1 MDSYYWQF
9 KFMDLL
15 VLIISLTEFYTFLI
29 YLIFVSYIYEE
40 GQTVGRNM

>member
-1 MDSYYWQF
+1 M
-9 KFMDLL
+9 
-15 VLIISLTEFYTFLI
+15 